1 MANLIIAV
9 NKRNGIGLNNSL
21 PWKCKEDLKLFKT
34 LTLNKT
40 LIIGRKT
47 LENLPYLENRKI
59 ICLTKQNPKQFEI
72 NNYNYNDVSFVNTID
87 TNMLN
92 ENVFVAGGNEIY
104 EHFLTKHKRH
114 INRIYLSEIDD
125 DTECDTYFDK
135 SLLFENYIIT
145 KETTFDTFKQFVIE
159 PGTTGEEQYL
169 GLIRKILNG
178 GETRETRSG
187 KTLSIFHNNL
197 TFDLRKGFP
206 LLTTKKMFLRGI
218 IEEFI
223 FFINGETNS
232 NLLSE
237 KKVRIWE
244 GNTTEE
250 FIKNKGLPY
259 SKGIMGPM
267 YGYQWRFFNAPYDID
282 VKGIPFKPKG
292 GIDQFQ
298 NVLNLIRND
307 PKSRRILMTA
317 YNPAQAEQ
325 GVLYPCHSIVIQF
338 YVQNEYLDM
347 FCYNRSQDVGL
358 GVPFNIASSSL
369 LLMLVSKLTN
379 KIPRFFH
386 MTMGDTHIYDNHIQ
400 PLQEQIN
407 RIPYSLPKLTLSDN
421 LDINNLNVSDFVLSE
436 YKSHGKVKMDMSS

>member
-1 MANLIIAV
+1 
-9 NKRNGIGLNNSL
+9 
-21 PWKCKEDLKLFKT
+21 
-34 LTLNKT
+34 
-40 LIIGRKT
+40 
-47 LENLPYLENRKI
+47 
-59 ICLTKQNPKQFEI
+59 
-72 NNYNYNDVSFVNTID
+72 
-87 TNMLN
+87 MLN
-92 ENVFVAGGNEIY
+92 VNVFVAGGNEIY
-104 EHFLTKHKRH
+104 EHFLTDHRRH
-114 INRIYLSEIDD
+114 IKRIYLSEIDD

-135 SLLFENYIIT
+135 SLLLENYIIT
-145 KETTFDTFKQFVIE
+145 KETNFDTFKHFVIE
-159 PGTTGEEQYL
+159 SGTTGEEQYL
-169 GLIRKILNG
+169 ELIRKILNR

-298 NVLNLIRND
+298 NVLNLIKMTRNEEF
-307 PKSRRILMTA
+307 L
-317 YNPAQAEQ
+317 
-325 GVLYPCHSIVIQF
+325 
-338 YVQNEYLDM
+338 
-347 FCYNRSQDVGL
+347 
-358 GVPFNIASSSL
+358 
-369 LLMLVSKLTN
+369 
-379 KIPRFFH
+379 
-386 MTMGDTHIYDNHIQ
+386 
-400 PLQEQIN
+400 
-407 RIPYSLPKLTLSDN
+407 
-421 LDINNLNVSDFVLSE
+421 
-436 YKSHGKVKMDMSS
+436 